1 MNRNDLISQTQLN
14 IKTLNEVLEGL
25 GISKD
30 LEDFTDEY
38 LKLVQ
43 TIQEIRKDEK
53 VQSWSEAIAV
63 YRKPIREGQLTEAAA
78 RHQIAPERIPE
89 ILSALKLKP
98 ETLTDAQ
105 LEQFAE
111 VCAKLQTGVE
121 LAAAVPAKA
130 TRGKKAAAVPEF
142 VPQSADEDAGGGAM
156 LTLHESAL
164 ATPSSIT
171 ALEVSETDQATLRD
185 VADAA
190 AKAAVTVDISDKAAE
205 LAVDVVDQIDGVL
218 RQMIVESIFGE
229 NSQVKPDPERA
240 AARVR
245 EIRAQRG
252 QR

>member
-142 VPQSADEDAGGGAM
+142 VPQSADEDAGGGAI
-156 LTLHESAL
+156 AI
-164 ATPSSIT
+164 ATPTSIT
-171 ALEVSETDQATLRD
+171 ALEVSEADQATLRD
-185 VADAA
+185 MAEALAPEAVPNLAKEMVQAAGEVSGDLKQVAKQIFMEAA
-190 AKAAVTVDISDKAAE
+190 LKQLRTQDNNPQRAVEMFRK
-205 LAVDVVDQIDGVL
+205 LK
-218 RQMIVESIFGE
+218 RGE
-229 NSQVKPDPERA
+229 A
-240 AARVR
+240 
-245 EIRAQRG
+245 I
-252 QR
+252 

>member
-1 MNRNDLISQTQLN
+1 MNRQDLASHLKQSSENVVDLLKAAQLP
-14 IKTLNEVLEGL
+14 L
-25 GISKD
+25 D
-30 LEDFTDEY
+30 LPDYSPEQ
-38 LKLVQ
+38 VQ
-43 TIQEIRKDEK
+43 VI
-53 VQSWSEAIAV
+53 EAIAQLVSSKQSKSYQEAGEV
-63 YRKPIREGQLTEAAA
+63 YRKPIREGQLTEAVA

-111 VCAKLQTGVE
+111 VCAKLQSGVD

-142 VPQSADEDAGGGAM
+142 VPQSADEDAVGGAI
-156 LTLHESAL
+156 AL

-171 ALEVSETDQATLRD
+171 ALEVSQEELATLRD

-205 LAVDVVDQIDGVL
+205 LAVEVVDQIDGVM
-218 RQMIVESIFGE
+218 RQMIIESIFGE
-229 NSQVKPDPERA
+229 NSQVKPDPDRA

>member
-1 MNRNDLISQTQLN
+1 MNKSELIEHLKQGDDIINKILEAAQLPLDLPDYSPEQ
-14 IKTLNEVLEGL
+14 
-25 GISKD
+25 
-30 LEDFTDEY
+30 
-38 LKLVQ
+38 VQ
-43 TIQEIRKDEK
+43 VI
-53 VQSWSEAIAV
+53 EAIAQLVSSKQSKSYQEAGEV
-63 YRKPIREGQLTEAAA
+63 YRKPIREGQLTEAAS

-111 VCAKLQTGVE
+111 VCAKLQSGID

-142 VPQSADEDAGGGAM
+142 VPQTADEDAVGGAI
-156 LTLHESAL
+156 AL
-164 ATPSSIT
+164 ATPTSI
-171 ALEVSETDQATLRD
+171 ASLEVSEADQATLRD

-190 AKAAVTVDISDKAAE
+190 AKAAITTNISDKAAE
-205 LAVDVVDQIDGVL
+205 LAVDVVDQIDDVL

-229 NSQVKPDPERA
+229 NSQVKPDPDRA